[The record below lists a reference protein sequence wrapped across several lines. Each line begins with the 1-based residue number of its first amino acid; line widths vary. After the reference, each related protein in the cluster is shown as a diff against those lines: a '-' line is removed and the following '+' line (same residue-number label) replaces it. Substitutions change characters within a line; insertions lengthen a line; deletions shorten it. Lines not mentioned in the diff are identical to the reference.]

1 MALQWTLLPIIV
13 VADCLVAV
21 SMIRMQRRR
30 RQRRSQDFR
39 SMEDAKENSVS
50 HVLANKART
59 EYLTKF

>member
-30 RQRRSQDFR
+30 RQGRSQDFR
-39 SMEDAKENSVS
+39 SMEDAKEASTRGR
-50 HVLANKART
+50 ARILDRWCH
-59 EYLTKF
+59 YQ